1 MFNLNETEL
10 IDQYIK
16 RIATVG
22 MARLPQVAYYEA
34 ETFVDLYT
42 NPVYMISNFG
52 RIYAKN
58 TNRIVL
64 SGIDQNGYSK
74 IELDGL
80 DKHKHSYY
88 IHDLVMMSFAP
99 RPDYGPN
106 CDFLIKHING
116 NRTLNVYCPGHP
128 WHNLDWS
135 DSIQYL
141 QFVDRTLPKDYDEE
155 FRPFPMD
162 RRYLISN
169 KGKVFSLINGCFLA
183 QKVEKGGYLRLA
195 LNGKM
200 YSVHRLVML
209 TFAFR
214 PDHASLEVN
223 HIDGN
228 KANNVYLG
236 EGHPAT
242 NLEWCTSM
250 ENRQHAVKNDLVA
263 YGDKAALSIFTEKF
277 IESVCEVINAYPSLT
292 SLEIASKMNI
302 PFTTQFQ
309 SLVSQLRCGVRWR
322 RVVEKYPNIC
332 RVEHAAKYTEPFV
345 RQVCQTISNNPDIT
359 APEIATVLDAEYTE
373 AFQRLIHKLRNGET
387 RVNIAREY
395 PNVIRRKRNA

>member
-1 MFNLNETEL
+1 MSSINETE
-10 IDQYIK
+10 IINQYIK
-16 RIATVG
+16 RISTVG
-22 MARLPQVAYYEA
+22 IERFQQVAYYEA
-34 ETFVDLYT
+34 EVFVDLYI
-42 NPVYMISNFG
+42 NPSYMISNFG
-52 RIYAKN
+52 RIYSKN
-58 TNRIVL
+58 TNKIIL
-64 SGIDQNGYSK
+64 PGIDQNGYSR
-74 IELDGL
+74 IELFAMDGR
-80 DKHKHSYY
+80 KHSYY
-88 IHDLVMMSFAP
+88 IHDLVMMNFAP
-99 RPDYGPN
+99 RPDYGPD
-106 CDFLIKHING
+106 CDFLIKHLNG
-116 NRTLNVYCPGHP
+116 DKTLNVYCPGHH

-141 QFVDRTLPKDYDEE
+141 QFVDRTLPKDYNEE

-250 ENRQHAVKNDLVA
+250 ENRQHAVENNLVA

-277 IESVCEVINAYPSLT
+277 IESVCEVINANPFLT
-292 SLEIASKMNI
+292 SSKIAAIMNI
-302 PFTTQFQ
+302 PCTSQFQ
-309 SLVSQLRCGVRWR
+309 SLVSQLRCGV
-322 RVVEKYPNIC
+322 
-332 RVEHAAKYTEPFV
+332 
-345 RQVCQTISNNPDIT
+345 
-359 APEIATVLDAEYTE
+359 
-373 AFQRLIHKLRNGET
+373 
-387 RVNIAREY
+387 
-395 PNVIRRKRNA
+395 